1 MSTLKEKAEAILQ
14 EKNTKII
21 PENFSENLEILG
33 IQGDIST
40 YESGSGNLQFTENVV
55 DLPDN
60 NQFIM
65 EIENGSNVLY
75 KEGSNMGLA
84 ALKSVVAQTIG
95 LTANKIKKNETI
107 LGITGTYEGID
118 TSDANATEND
128 LVEGTSAY
136 VNGVKIEG
144 TLYDE
149 RYESGYYS
157 FDNIGVMDN
166 PETENLET
174 KGDLTLPDG
183 YTGVVLSKNMI
194 IGYDIPYS
202 DITDEIGLVP
212 EVIKKGET
220 ILGITGTLE
229 GGIDTSDATATEN
242 DIVENTSA
250 YVDGVK
256 LDGTLMDSRE
266 QSTIPYVGSAYYG
279 TDYGTTSTVS
289 FKLPQNTPDMVISSE
304 NEFLGYINNA
314 NFADSIGLTANI
326 IKKDENV
333 LGVIGTLETTGTD
346 TSDAN
351 ATAND
356 ILETKTAYVDGEKI
370 TGTIHKVTPE
380 DNSMAGILTA
390 GTWTDDGVY
399 LYHKLENA
407 NSNGVP
413 IFKPGYYQ
421 SITSNGM
428 LTAKIHKATLATGIG
443 LTEDKIKKGETI
455 CGVTGTYEGSG
466 SATTVNTTLNLQIG
480 ERYNSYD
487 HLPYMTFENLNSAS
501 FDITQLYNWNRNNG
515 NGTPISQTILEMPYV
530 YLKLEITEHYE
541 LEGGLEVMYELVAL
555 DKPLIYS
562 FNEYDSEAQVAK
574 NCYKASMQSGTFMNT
589 DYDPET
595 GEEYIP
601 EGKNYATFNE
611 FWTDFCNS
619 IYSESAIKCVKPTR
633 TTTYEIDTMMGYL
646 YSNLV

>member
-1 MSTLKEKAEAILQ
+1 MSTLKQKAEAILQ

-118 TSDANATEND
+118 TSDATATEND

-136 VNGVKIEG
+136 VDGVKLEG

-157 FDNIGVMDN
+157 FDNIGVVNN
-166 PETENLET
+166 PETKNLET
-174 KGDLTLPDG
+174 SGDLTLPDG
-183 YTGVVLSKNMI
+183 YTGVVLSKNMV
-194 IGYDIPYS
+194 IGYDIPYNKVS
-202 DITDEIGLVP
+202 SAIGLNSN
-212 EVIKKGET
+212 VIAQGHT
-220 ILGITGTLE
+220 VLGVEGTFE
-229 GGIDTSDATATEN
+229 GTDTSDATATAS

-256 LDGTLMDSRE
+256 LDGTLKDSRE
-266 QSTIPYVGSAYYG
+266 QSTIPYTGSAYYG
-279 TDYGTTSTVS
+279 TNYGTTSTVI
-289 FKLPQNTPDMVISSE
+289 FKLPQNTPDLVVSSE
-304 NEFLGYINNA
+304 NEFIGNINNA
-314 NFADSIGLTANI
+314 NFANSIGLTANK
-326 IKKDENV
+326 IKKDE
-333 LGVIGTLETTGTD
+333 T
-346 TSDAN
+346 
-351 ATAND
+351 
-356 ILETKTAYVDGEKI
+356 IL
-370 TGTIHKVTPE
+370 
-380 DNSMAGILTA
+380 
-390 GTWTDDGVY
+390 
-399 LYHKLENA
+399 
-407 NSNGVP
+407 
-413 IFKPGYYQ
+413 
-421 SITSNGM
+421 
-428 LTAKIHKATLATGIG
+428 
-443 LTEDKIKKGETI
+443 
-455 CGVTGTYEGSG
+455 GVTGTYEGDG
-466 SATTVNTTLNLQIG
+466 SASTVNTTLNIQIG
-480 ERYNSYD
+480 DRSGSFE
-487 HLPYMTFENLNSAS
+487 HLPYITFENLNSAT
-501 FDITQLYNWNRNNG
+501 FDITQLYNWNRSNG

-530 YLKLEITEHYE
+530 YLKLEISEHYE
-541 LEGGLEVMYELVAL
+541 LAGGFEVMYELAAL

-574 NCYKASMQSGTFMNT
+574 NCYKASMQSGVFTNTEYNTETSKDELIPGMNYTTF
-589 DYDPET
+589 E
-595 GEEYIP
+595 
-601 EGKNYATFNE
+601 E
-611 FWTDFCNS
+611 FWTAFCSSLYNDSS
-619 IYSESAIKCVKPTR
+619 IRCIKPTK
-633 TTTYEIDTMMGYL
+633 TTTYEVDAMMGYL

>member
-128 LVEGTSAY
+128 LIEGTSAY

-144 TLYDE
+144 TLYDG

-157 FDNIGVMDN
+157 FENIGIMDN
-166 PETENLET
+166 PDTEHLETEGEIL
-174 KGDLTLPDG
+174 LPDG
-183 YTGVVLSKNMI
+183 YTGIVFNNNIKM
-194 IGYDIPYS
+194 GYEIPYS
-202 DITDEIGLVP
+202 DISSAIGLDSN
-212 EVIKKGET
+212 VIAQGNT
-220 ILGITGTLE
+220 VLGVEGTFE
-229 GGIDTSDATATEN
+229 GTDTSDATATEN

-314 NFADSIGLTANI
+314 NFADSIGLTADI
-326 IKKDENV
+326 IKKDE
-333 LGVIGTLETTGTD
+333 T
-346 TSDAN
+346 
-351 ATAND
+351 
-356 ILETKTAYVDGEKI
+356 IL
-370 TGTIHKVTPE
+370 
-380 DNSMAGILTA
+380 
-390 GTWTDDGVY
+390 
-399 LYHKLENA
+399 
-407 NSNGVP
+407 
-413 IFKPGYYQ
+413 
-421 SITSNGM
+421 
-428 LTAKIHKATLATGIG
+428 
-443 LTEDKIKKGETI
+443 
-455 CGVTGTYEGSG
+455 GVTGTYEGSG
-466 SATTVNTTLNLQIG
+466 SATTVNTTLNLQVG
-480 ERYNSYD
+480 DRYSSYE

-555 DKPLIYS
+555 SKPLIYS

-633 TTTYEIDTMMGYL
+633 TTTYEVDTMMGCL